1 MRNQDF
7 ENLRQLVSED
17 PAHLKDECL
26 AVRILLE
33 HFDID
38 KKQPSI
44 TINNIEHKQEKGK
57 DIFYKLIPNEEI
69 YYTLVALSL
78 FTKRI
83 DRENV
88 LHEFIADN
96 WITKHEVLTRWTW
109 MQNQEILK
117 KKGEYFN
124 ELYYVYLIIY
134 LGLNTER
141 SS

>member
-57 DIFYKLIPNEEI
+57 DI
-69 YYTLVALSL
+69 
-78 FTKRI
+78 
-83 DRENV
+83 
-88 LHEFIADN
+88 
-96 WITKHEVLTRWTW
+96 
-109 MQNQEILK
+109 
-117 KKGEYFN
+117 
-124 ELYYVYLIIY
+124 
-134 LGLNTER
+134 
-141 SS
+141 